1 MGSKIRR
8 SAKNKACQLRLDGC
22 AGGADNETVILAHL
36 NSGGMGKK
44 APDFHGAFCC
54 ASCHDIVDGRKQA
67 GYERDSL
74 RNIFNY
80 AILKSQL
87 IMFNEGLIKCE

>member
-22 AGGADNETVILAHL
+22 DGGADNSKVILAHL
-36 NSGGMGKK
+36 NGAGMSLKM
-44 APDFHGAFCC
+44 PDFLGAFCC
-54 ASCHDIVDGRKQA
+54 ANCHDIVDGRKQA
-67 GYERDSL
+67 GYERGSL

-80 AILKSQL
+80 AVLKSQI
-87 IMFNEGLIKCE
+87 IMYNEGLIKCE